1 MVPRED
7 PADGFSPSSR
17 GGTQSEA
24 LTTSEPTS
32 EPQQIS
38 EEPSLPLPTS
48 VLRMQEA
55 LKEFGE
61 GKFVLVMDSADRE
74 NECDLIIAAE
84 HCTPA
89 QMAFMIRKSTGIV
102 CVTTGKERLERF
114 GLHPATGKNTD
125 PNGTNFYVS
134 TDYLGA
140 GVTTGVS
147 AKDRV
152 ATIRAFCDIKNGPE
166 MFSKPGHMF
175 PLCANPEGVYARQGH
190 TEATFDFC
198 RLAPNVKHPVG
209 ALAELM
215 NDDGEMLRDGD
226 SRAFAEEHN
235 ILMVYVSDIIEYRR
249 WLDAKTE
256 VHNANADDA
265 FRAEGYITRGPSRE
279 VAEVER
285 KMSGCSGTSTRQ
297 QEQELSP
304 ECRGGGASGTH
315 QFEDGVLMGTNNTS
329 KGGLK
334 KTTGSVAPTST
345 SSTATSTSDHHR
357 SQSVRREDFDV
368 ASASVTTSSLPKATS
383 TSGLS
388 SSALAK
394 DASATLFFDAL
405 SDLPTRMIVK
415 PGPRGSET
423 VILVVGDVN
432 HSTTRR
438 VPVRIHSECFTGD
451 TLGSRM
457 CDCGQQLNAFK
468 RIMAEEKLGV
478 LIYLKGHEGRGIG
491 LYNKI
496 RAYELQVCQEVDTVE
511 ANRLL
516 GFAND
521 YRNFGDAVCGLRELG
536 VRKIALYTNNPEKER
551 IFSQGSSVEAGF
563 EFDVLVQSLP
573 TSPNEHNFRYLETK
587 KHQLRHRTI
596 METFNLEVQTPTF
609 TSRSEVEKL
618 AALEKS
624 PRTFTSPPEEVNE
637 VYPKNREQTNP
648 EGVRVCPL
656 TSSAAPSLTG
666 VRILIVSTKWNE
678 NLLLPIVTAC
688 KRYLQSKKVNV
699 EWVQL
704 PGHLDLLAG
713 TKALLSRKRNPP
725 DAVVVL
731 GMLLPNDLKSD
742 VHALEGDRSAI
753 VSSLLQLTLFQE
765 KPIVQGVMWCESEE
779 HARRKA
785 EEGSNPGKAYGQS
798 ALYMVKLQ
806 LGISEAETTVASPAE
821 TYVPEREY

>member
-1 MVPRED
+1 
-7 PADGFSPSSR
+7 
-17 GGTQSEA
+17 
-24 LTTSEPTS
+24 
-32 EPQQIS
+32 
-38 EEPSLPLPTS
+38 
-48 VLRMQEA
+48 
-55 LKEFGE
+55 
-61 GKFVLVMDSADRE
+61 
-74 NECDLIIAAE
+74 
-84 HCTPA
+84 
-89 QMAFMIRKSTGIV
+89 MAFMIRKSTGIV

-147 AKDRV
+147 AKVNYDRV

-265 FRAEGYITRGPSRE
+265 FRAEG
-279 VAEVER
+279 
-285 KMSGCSGTSTRQ
+285 
-297 QEQELSP
+297 
-304 ECRGGGASGTH
+304 
-315 QFEDGVLMGTNNTS
+315 
-329 KGGLK
+329 
-334 KTTGSVAPTST
+334 
-345 SSTATSTSDHHR
+345 
-357 SQSVRREDFDV
+357 
-368 ASASVTTSSLPKATS
+368 
-383 TSGLS
+383 
-388 SSALAK
+388 ALAK